1 MIVTGAAGSARPKF
15 ICKRKHAS
23 KYIFAFASKHRR
35 LRGYGANGS
44 AAGHQPAAIEIDRR
58 RDARR
63 GKRKDGKEA
72 GEVRRVMRGG
82 SARRAGREK

>member
-82 SARRAGREK
+82 SARKAGREK

>member
-1 MIVTGAAGSARPKF
+1 MKWPEEIRQV
-15 ICKRKHAS
+15 
-23 KYIFAFASKHRR
+23 IFAFASKHRR

-63 GKRKDGKEA
+63 GKREDGKEA

-82 SARRAGREK
+82 SARKAKREK

>member
-1 MIVTGAAGSARPKF
+1 MTGAAGSARPKF

-82 SARRAGREK
+82 SARKAGREK

>member
-15 ICKRKHAS
+15 ICKRKHVS

-35 LRGYGANGS
+35 LRGYDANGS
-44 AAGHQPAAIEIDRR
+44 AAGHQAAAIESDRR

-63 GKRKDGKEA
+63 GKREDGKEA

-82 SARRAGREK
+82 SARKAGREK

>member
-1 MIVTGAAGSARPKF
+1 MNVTGTAGSARPKF
-15 ICKRKHAS
+15 ICKRKHVP

-44 AAGHQPAAIEIDRR
+44 AAGHQPAAIEIDRG

-82 SARRAGREK
+82 SARKTGREK